1 MKKMLSI
8 LLVLT
13 LILGLLAGCGGSTA
27 PAAMSESTQTASA
40 SEAEPAPEQEAQ
52 EPAEPEAEDAPEAKT
67 ESIAEGSQVEPV
79 EEPTEAEPVVYELPL
94 TDTPTTFTTFTSSP
108 PGFIAAYLGPN
119 GSYNE
124 AECTRYFA
132 EQTGVTIHFDEVD
145 MFSFSENFNLMIA
158 SGDYPDFVGMG
169 GYAGGLTKALDDD
182 VIIDLTDYVNGYM
195 PAFSQRLDEAGLW
208 KEVLNDEGQILSIPS
223 INSED
228 FVDRGPVVRGD
239 WLEQLG
245 MDEPETF
252 DDMYELGKAAL
263 NQFDIGYAYFFNSQL
278 TPSITFSAGFDLPVM
293 DISAVGYHL
302 YQQDGEVKSALVDE
316 NLKDYLKL
324 LQQWYQDGLLSKDF
338 FNAVGMEVK
347 SAFAGDA
354 CFGCWDNADFITED
368 NRDAE
373 LAAKGFHAIG
383 VPVPVREEGQ
393 TLHFNLGMNG
403 LVQGGVSITTAC
415 ADPELLVNVFDYSFT
430 DEGALISNYGVE
442 GVSFEFD
449 SEGKPQW
456 TEAMTTA
463 TDRTFRAAIMPY
475 IFSGLP
481 TVVDM
486 TRYWSETFDEDA
498 YHALDLW
505 TGADTDKSRDLPT
518 ALYYTTDEATVF
530 STKITDVE
538 TYANEFM
545 LTAITSGTDLD
556 AEWDGFVETIWSLGL
571 QDCLDAEQGAYAR
584 YLTRGE

>member
-1 MKKMLSI
+1 MKKTLSI
-8 LLVLT
+8 LLAFL
-13 LILGLLAGCGGSTA
+13 LISGLLAGCGGTAAA
-27 PAAMSESTQTASA
+27 PASSAETASVS
-40 SEAEPAPEQEAQ
+40 SEPAESAQEPEETPPAAEEPETVEAESAAEPAEVLE
-52 EPAEPEAEDAPEAKT
+52 EPE
-67 ESIAEGSQVEPV
+67 ESATI
-79 EEPTEAEPVVYELPL
+79 EAEPVAYELPL
-94 TDTPTTFTTFTSSP
+94 TDTPATFTTMTSSA
-108 PGFIAAYLGPN
+108 PGFMAVYLGPN

-124 AECTRYFA
+124 AEATRYFA
-132 EQTGVTIHFDEVD
+132 EQTGVTIQFNEVD
-145 MFSFSENFNLMIA
+145 MFAFNEQFNLMIA

-182 VIIDLTDYVNGYM
+182 VIIDLTDYVQNDM
-195 PAFSQRLDEAGLW
+195 PALCQRVDAAGVW
-208 KEVLNDEGQILSIPS
+208 KELLNDEGQILSIPS
-223 INSED
+223 LNSED
-228 FVDRGPVVRGD
+228 FVDRGPVIRGD

-245 MDEPETF
+245 MEEPRTY

-263 NQFDIGYAYFFNSQL
+263 NQFDIGYAYFFNSQFC
-278 TPSITFSAGFDLPVM
+278 PSITFSAGYDLPVM
-293 DISAVGYHL
+293 DISATGYHL
-302 YQQDGEVKSALVDE
+302 YQMDGQVKSCLVDD
-316 NLKDYLKL
+316 NLKDFLKL
-324 LQQWYQDGLLSKDF
+324 MQQWYADGLMSKDF

-347 SAFAGDA
+347 TTFAGDG

-368 NRDAE
+368 NRTEE

-415 ADPELLVNVFDYSFT
+415 ADPELLVKVFDYSFT
-430 DEGALISNYGVE
+430 EEGALISNYGIE

-449 SEGKPQW
+449 AEGKPAW
-456 TEAMTTA
+456 TEAMTTV

-486 TRYWSETFDEDA
+486 TRYWSETFDDDA
-498 YHALDLW
+498 YHALELW
-505 TGADTDKSRDLPT
+505 TNANTDKSRDLPT

-538 TYANEFM
+538 TYANEYL
-545 LTAITSGTDLD
+545 LTCVTGDTDID
-556 AEWDGFVETIWSLGL
+556 ATWNDFVERVWSLGL
-571 QDCLDAEQGAYAR
+571 QDCLDAEQGAYDR
-584 YLTRGE
+584 YLSRGA

>member
-1 MKKMLSI
+1 MKKLWPV
-8 LLVLT
+8 LLVVV
-13 LILGLLAGCGGSTA
+13 LILCLLAGCGGSGS
-27 PAAMSESTQTASA
+27 PSA
-40 SEAEPAPEQEAQ
+40 SSAAQAASSETETSETVDAVPDAEPVSAGT
-52 EPAEPEAEDAPEAKT
+52 EAEDAETSEADTEPEET
-67 ESIAEGSQVEPV
+67 PAEE
-79 EEPTEAEPVVYELPL
+79 EPVVYELPL
-94 TDTPTTFTTFTSSP
+94 TDTPVTFTTFTSSA
-108 PGFIAAYLGPN
+108 PGFMASYLGPN

-169 GYAGGLTKALDDD
+169 GYAGGLTKALDDE
-182 VIIDLTDYVNGYM
+182 VIIDLTDYVQNDM
-195 PAFSQRLDEAGLW
+195 PALCQRVDAAGVW
-208 KEVLNDEGQILSIPS
+208 KELLNDDGQILSIPS
-223 INSED
+223 LNSED
-228 FVDRGPVVRGD
+228 FVDRGPVIRGD

-245 MDEPETF
+245 MDEPQTY

-263 NQFDIGYAYFFNSQL
+263 NQFDIDYAYFFNAQF

-302 YQQDGEVKSALVDE
+302 YQLDGEVKSCLVDD

-324 LQQWYQDGLLSKDF
+324 MQKWYQDGLLSRDF

-347 SAFAGDA
+347 TAFAADE

-368 NRDAE
+368 NRNEE
-373 LAAKGFHAIG
+373 LIAKGFHAIG

-403 LVQGGVSITTAC
+403 LVQGGVSITTDC
-415 ADPELLVNVFDYSFT
+415 EDPDLLIKVFDYSFSE
-430 DEGALISNYGVE
+430 EGALISNYGIE
-442 GVSFEFD
+442 GISFEFD
-449 SEGKPQW
+449 SEGSPKW
-456 TEAMTTA
+456 TEAMTTV

-486 TRYWSETFDEDA
+486 TRYWSETFDDDA

-505 TGADTDKSRDLPT
+505 TNANTDKSRDIPT
-518 ALYYTTDEATVF
+518 ALYFTTDEATVF

-538 TYANEFM
+538 TYASEFL
-545 LTAITSGTDLD
+545 LTCVTGGTDID
-556 AEWDGFVETIWSLGL
+556 AVWGEYVDKVWSLGL
-571 QDCLDAEQGAYAR
+571 QDCLDAEQSAYDR
-584 YLTRGE
+584 YLSRGV